1 VVVVN
6 DTAEILE
13 LFGDV
18 IHDMG
23 HRMTPLTY
31 APDDAATIADLDPDL
46 VIVDFVLGGREFQG
60 WQLLQKLRMNRRT
73 ERVPLIACTAAVT
86 QVREMEG
93 QLTAQDIRVLLKPFR
108 VTELERTINAV
119 WDDGLHDDASART
132 ARGSGR
138 E

>member
-13 LFGDV
+13 LFGEV
-18 IHDMG
+18 IHEMG

-73 ERVPLIACTAAVT
+73 ERVPLLACTAAVV

-108 VTELERTINAV
+108 VSELERAISAV
-119 WDDGLHDDASART
+119 WEDGTRDEPSARS
-132 ARGSGR
+132 ARATGS